1 MIIALIGFGEAGL
14 AIARSLGT
22 GAGDRATGDRLSLC
36 AFDIKLAD
44 DDDTVSAAMAG
55 RITGAGVEPCATPAD
70 AVGDADI
77 VMSVVTADQAATAAA
92 LAARH
97 LPQGAL
103 YLDMNSCAPTTKL
116 MAANSIENA
125 GGIYVDVAVMAP
137 IEARGHETPMLAA
150 APDPE
155 AVAARL
161 AAAGLHPRFVGDE
174 IGRAS
179 TIKMLRS
186 VMVKGIEALTAE
198 CFRAAVKAGVADEVA
213 HSLDASQTDMGW
225 AAQAAY
231 NMERM
236 TAHGIRRA
244 AEMREVAKTLRA
256 LDIPPA
262 MTTGTIAWQDDMGA
276 LDLTLAP
283 DAALATQ
290 IALIEQALDPDT
302 HADTGT
308 FDQKRS

>member
-1 MIIALIGFGEAGL
+1 MIIALIGFGEAGM
-14 AIARSLGT
+14 AIATSLGNAEGT
-22 GAGDRATGDRLSLC
+22 RGTLR
-36 AFDIKLAD
+36 AFDIKLVDGDPA
-44 DDDTVSAAMAG
+44 VAAAMQA
-55 RITGAGVEPCATPAD
+55 RITSAGVTACTSPAEATAE
-70 AVGDADI
+70 ADI
-77 VMSVVTADQAATAAA
+77 VISVVTADQAATAAG

-103 YLDMNSCAPTTKL
+103 YLDMNSCAPATKQI
-116 MAANSIENA
+116 ASHSIESA
-125 GGIYVDVAVMAP
+125 GGVYVDVAVMAP
-137 IEARGHETPMLAA
+137 IEPRGHETPMLAA

-161 AAAGLHPRFVGDE
+161 AAAGLHPRFVGDA

-198 CFRAAVKAGVADEVA
+198 CFRAAVRAGVADEVA
-213 HSLDASQTDMGW
+213 NSLDASQTDMGW

-256 LDIPPA
+256 LEIPPA

-276 LDLTLAP
+276 LELTLAP
-283 DAALATQ
+283 DAALAEQ
-290 IALIEQALDPDT
+290 IARIEQAGELTKNTSDKNTSD
-302 HADTGT
+302 
-308 FDQKRS
+308 

>member
-1 MIIALIGFGEAGL
+1 MIIALMGFGEAGL
-14 AIARSLGT
+14 AIANSLGKADGT
-22 GAGDRATGDRLSLC
+22 RPTLR
-36 AFDIKLAD
+36 AFDIKLVDED
-44 DDDTVSAAMAG
+44 DMIAAAMAE
-55 RITGAGVEPCATPAD
+55 RISAAGVDAAPSPQD
-70 AVGDADI
+70 AVADADI
-77 VMSVVTADQAATAAA
+77 VLSVVTADQAATAAS

-103 YLDMNSCAPTTKL
+103 YLDMNSCAPATKQG
-116 MAANSIENA
+116 AGKAVEAA
-125 GGIYVDVAVMAP
+125 GGVYVDVAVMAP
-137 IEARGHETPMLAA
+137 IEPRGHETPMLAA

-155 AVAARL
+155 AVAAQL
-161 AAAGLHPRFVGDE
+161 AIAGLHPRFVGDA

-198 CFRAAVKAGVADEVA
+198 CFRAAVRAGVAEEVA
-213 HSLDASQTDMGW
+213 TSLDASQTGMGW
-225 AAQAAY
+225 AEQAAY

-283 DAALATQ
+283 DAALAEQ
-290 IALIEQALDPDT
+290 IAFIEQALEAGKDIS
-302 HADTGT
+302 G
-308 FDQKRS
+308 

>member
-1 MIIALIGFGEAGL
+1 MIIAFIGFGEAGL
-14 AIARSLGT
+14 AIATSLGRT
-22 GAGDRATGDRLSLC
+22 EDDRPTLR

-44 DDDTVSAAMAG
+44 DDNDVAAAMAR
-55 RITGAGVEPCATPAD
+55 RITDAGVEPATSPAE
-70 AVGDADI
+70 AVGEADI
-77 VMSVVTADQAATAAA
+77 VISVVTADQAATAAG
-92 LAARH
+92 LSARH
-97 LPQGAL
+97 LPPGAL
-103 YLDMNSCAPTTKL
+103 YLDMNSCAPTTKQI
-116 MAANSIENA
+116 AASSVGPA

-137 IEARGHETPMLAA
+137 IEPRGHETPMLAA
-150 APDPE
+150 ASDPE

-161 AAAGLHPRFVGDE
+161 AAAGLLPRFVGDE

-198 CFRAAVKAGVADEVA
+198 CFRAAVKAGVAEEVA
-213 HSLDASQTDMGW
+213 GSLDASQPDMGW
-225 AAQAAY
+225 AEQAAY

-256 LDIPPA
+256 LEVPPA

-276 LDLTLAP
+276 LDLALSP
-283 DAALATQ
+283 DTALADQ
-290 IALIEQALDPDT
+290 IGLIEQALTSDKDSW
-302 HADTGT
+302 DK
-308 FDQKRS
+308 QRR

>member
-1 MIIALIGFGEAGL
+1 MKIALIGFGEAGL
-14 AIARSLGT
+14 AIATSLAQRG
-22 GAGDRATGDRLSLC
+22 GDRPAIR
-36 AFDIKLAD
+36 AFDIKLASD
-44 DDDTVSAAMAG
+44 DDAISTAMAA
-55 RITGAGVEPCATPAD
+55 RISSADVDAATSPAD
-70 AVGDADI
+70 AVGEADI
-77 VMSVVTADQAATAAA
+77 VISVVTADQAATAAA
-92 LAARH
+92 LAAQH

-103 YLDMNSCAPTTKL
+103 YLDMNSCAPTTKQ
-116 MAANSIENA
+116 MAAGSIDA
-125 GGIYVDVAVMAP
+125 KGGTYVDVAVMAP
-137 IEARGHETPMLAA
+137 IEPRGHETPMLAA

-155 AVAARL
+155 AVAAQL
-161 AAAGLHPRFVGDE
+161 AIAGLHPRFVGDA

-198 CFRAAVKAGVADEVA
+198 CFRAAVRAGVAEEVA
-213 HSLDASQTDMGW
+213 TSLDASQTGMGW
-225 AAQAAY
+225 AEQAAY

-283 DAALATQ
+283 DAALAEQ
-290 IALIEQALDPDT
+290 IALIEQAIT
-302 HADTGT
+302 S
-308 FDQKRS
+308 KKERS

>member
-14 AIARSLGT
+14 AIANSLGKADGT
-22 GAGDRATGDRLSLC
+22 HPALR
-36 AFDIKLAD
+36 AFDIKLVDNDA
-44 DDDTVSAAMAG
+44 AIAMAMAA
-55 RITGAGVEPCATPAD
+55 RIENAGVTVCIAPAE
-70 AVGDADI
+70 AVAEADI
-77 VMSVVTADQAATAAA
+77 VISVVTADQAGTAAE
-92 LAARH
+92 LSARH

-103 YLDMNSCAPTTKL
+103 YLDMNSCAPTTKQI
-116 MAANSIENA
+116 ANSSIEPA
-125 GGIYVDVAVMAP
+125 GGVYVDVAVMAP

-161 AAAGLHPRFVGDE
+161 AAAGLRPRFVGDE

-198 CFRAAVKAGVADEVA
+198 CFRAAIKAGVADEVA
-213 HSLDASQTDMGW
+213 NSLDASQTDMGW
-225 AAQAAY
+225 AEQAAY

-262 MTTGTIAWQDDMGA
+262 MTSGTIAWQDDMGA
-276 LDLTLAP
+276 LALALAP
-283 DAALATQ
+283 DAALADQ
-290 IALIEQALDPDT
+290 IAAIEQAFTSD
-302 HADTGT
+302 
-308 FDQKRS
+308 KERN

>member
-14 AIARSLGT
+14 AIANSLGRSD
-22 GAGDRATGDRLSLC
+22 GARSALR
-36 AFDIKLAD
+36 AFDIKLV
-44 DDDTVSAAMAG
+44 DDDTAIAAAMAA
-55 RITGAGVEPCATPAD
+55 RIENAGVTVYTSPAETV
-70 AVGDADI
+70 AEADI
-77 VMSVVTADQAATAAA
+77 VISVVTAEQAATAAG
-92 LAARH
+92 LSARH

-103 YLDMNSCAPTTKL
+103 YLDMNSCAPTTKQI
-116 MAANSIENA
+116 ASNSIEPA
-125 GGIYVDVAVMAP
+125 GGVYVDVAVMAP

-161 AAAGLHPRFVGDE
+161 ATAGLRPRFVGE
-174 IGRAS
+174 EVGRAS

-186 VMVKGIEALTAE
+186 IMVKGIEALTAE

-213 HSLDASQTDMGW
+213 NSLDASQTDMGW
-225 AAQAAY
+225 AEQAAY

-256 LDIPPA
+256 LEIPPA

-276 LDLTLAP
+276 LELTLAP
-283 DAALATQ
+283 DAALADQ
-290 IALIEQALDPDT
+290 IAAIEQAFTSLEE
-302 HADTGT
+302 
-308 FDQKRS
+308 RS

>member
-1 MIIALIGFGEAGL
+1 MRIALIGFGEAGL
-14 AIARSLGT
+14 AIATSL
-22 GAGDRATGDRLSLC
+22 AQRDGDRPAIR
-36 AFDIKLAD
+36 AFDIKLASD
-44 DDDTVSAAMAG
+44 DDAISTAMAA
-55 RITGAGVEPCATPAD
+55 RISSAGVDAASSPAD
-70 AVGDADI
+70 AVGEADI
-77 VMSVVTADQAATAAA
+77 VISVVTADQAATAAA
-92 LAARH
+92 LAARY

-103 YLDMNSCAPTTKL
+103 YLDMNSCAPTTKQI
-116 MAANSIENA
+116 AAGSIGSA
-125 GGIYVDVAVMAP
+125 GGTYVDVAVMAP
-137 IEARGHETPMLAA
+137 IEPRGHETPMLAA

-155 AVAARL
+155 AVAAQL
-161 AAAGLHPRFVGDE
+161 AIAGLHPRFVGDA

-198 CFRAAVKAGVADEVA
+198 CFRAAVRAGVAEEVA
-213 HSLDASQTDMGW
+213 TSLDASQTGMGW
-225 AAQAAY
+225 AEQAAY

-283 DAALATQ
+283 DAALAEQ
-290 IALIEQALDPDT
+290 IAFIEQALEAGKDIS
-302 HADTGT
+302 G
-308 FDQKRS
+308 